1 MFLEL
6 LFVFIATFLGT
17 GALNIIFR
25 FLGKRGYMGN
35 LYEPVRGGTPRGI
48 GIIPFIVISL
58 FLPAGFNNLV
68 LVMGLCA
75 LVDDVIGR
83 RRIANLPIEIGQ
95 LARGIGMLC
104 VIGLGYPLMG
114 ISSILV
120 ALMIQPMNIA
130 DMQPGSAV
138 SVVIIMSFFT
148 ILATLIIGA
157 APVAQIPA
165 YYVPLLTLVTCIAY
179 APLDYSGKIMLGE
192 VGNHTFALALGIGF
206 YILGG
211 FVGTLILFIV
221 TTALIAYIRRRK
233 LSRFLINKLH
243 INNPTFGDLF
253 MDVLTGGGLDVLTGG
268 GLGDLFRK
276 IILGERQQVV
286 TDNLLISLGF
296 RRLLY
301 NPYSPNLERVIEKD
315 VRTKPTDLR
324 KLS

>member
-6 LFVFIATFLGT
+6 FIVFIATFLGT

-48 GIIPFIVISL
+48 GIVPFIVISL
-58 FLPAGFNNLV
+58 FLPAGYNNLV

-104 VIGLGYPLMG
+104 VIGLGYPLLG

-138 SVVIIMSFFT
+138 SVVIVMSFFT
-148 ILATLIIGA
+148 ILATLILGV

-192 VGNHTFALALGIGF
+192 VGNHTFAIALGISF

-221 TTALIAYIRRRK
+221 TTALIAYIRRRN

-253 MDVLTGGGLDVLTGG
+253 MDVLTGGGL
-268 GLGDLFRK
+268 GDLFRK
-276 IILGERQQVV
+276 ILLGERQQVV

>member
-6 LFVFIATFLGT
+6 FIVFIATFLGT

-48 GIIPFIVISL
+48 GIVPFIVISL
-58 FLPAGFNNLV
+58 FLPAGYNNLV

-138 SVVIIMSFFT
+138 SVVIVMSFFT
-148 ILATLIIGA
+148 ILATLILGV

-192 VGNHTFALALGIGF
+192 VGNHTFAIALGISF

-221 TTALIAYIRRRK
+221 TTALIAYIRRRN

-253 MDVLTGGGLDVLTGG
+253 MDVLTGGGL
-268 GLGDLFRK
+268 GDLFRK
-276 IILGERQQVV
+276 ILLGERQQVV

>member
-6 LFVFIATFLGT
+6 LLVFILSLVGT
-17 GALNIIFR
+17 GVLNIIFR

-35 LYEPVRGGTPRGI
+35 LYEPVRGGTPRAI
-48 GIIPFIVISL
+48 GIVPFILISL

-104 VIGLGYPLMG
+104 VIGLGFPIMG

-130 DMQPGSAV
+130 DMQPGSAA
-138 SVVIIMSFFT
+138 SVVMIMSFFT
-148 ILATLIIGA
+148 ILATVIIGA
-157 APVAQIPA
+157 APVSQIPA
-165 YYVPLLTLVTCIAY
+165 YYVPLLTLVTCIGY
-179 APLDYSGKIMLGE
+179 APLDFSGKIMMGE
-192 VGNHTFALALGIGF
+192 VGNHTFAIALGIGF

-211 FVGTLILFIV
+211 FLGTLILFIV
-221 TTALIAYIRRRK
+221 TTALIAYIRRDN

-243 INNPTFGDLF
+243 IPNPTFGDLF
-253 MDVLTGGGLDVLTGG
+253 MDVLTGG

-276 IILGERQQVV
+276 IILGQRQQVI
-286 TDNLLISLGF
+286 TDSILIELGF
-296 RRLLY
+296 RRLVY

-315 VRTKPTDLR
+315 VRTKPTSLR
-324 KLS
+324 RLN

>member
-25 FLGKRGYMGN
+25 FLGKRGYMVN

-253 MDVLTGGGLDVLTGG
+253 MDVLTGGGL
-268 GLGDLFRK
+268 GDLFRK

-286 TDNLLISLGF
+286 TDNLLIPLGF

-301 NPYSPNLERVIEKD
+301 NPHSPNLERVIEKD

>member
-6 LFVFIATFLGT
+6 LIVFIATFIGT

-58 FLPAGFNNLV
+58 FLPAGYNDLV
-68 LVMGLCA
+68 LVMGICA
-75 LVDDVIGR
+75 LIDDVVGR

-104 VIGLGYPLMG
+104 VIGLGYPIMG
-114 ISSILV
+114 LSSILV

-138 SVVIIMSFFT
+138 SVVMIMSFFT
-148 ILATLIIGA
+148 ILATVILGVG
-157 APVAQIPA
+157 PVAQIPS
-165 YYVPLLTLVTCIAY
+165 YYVPLLTLVTCIGY

-192 VGNHTFALALGIGF
+192 VGNHTFAIALGISF

-211 FVGTLILFIV
+211 FLGTLILFIV
-221 TTALIAYIRRRK
+221 TVALIAYIRRNN

-253 MDVLTGGGLDVLTGG
+253 MDVLTGG

>member
-1 MFLEL
+1 
-6 LFVFIATFLGT
+6 
-17 GALNIIFR
+17 
-25 FLGKRGYMGN
+25 MGN

-48 GIIPFIVISL
+48 GIVPFIVISL
-58 FLPAGFNNLV
+58 FLPAGYNNLV

-120 ALMIQPMNIA
+120 ALMIQPINIA

-138 SVVIIMSFFT
+138 SVVIVMSFFT
-148 ILATLIIGA
+148 ILATLILGV

-192 VGNHTFALALGIGF
+192 VGNHTFAIALGISF

-221 TTALIAYIRRRK
+221 TTALIAYIRRRN

-253 MDVLTGGGLDVLTGG
+253 MDVLTGGGL
-268 GLGDLFRK
+268 GDLFRK
-276 IILGERQQVV
+276 ILLGERQQVV

>member
-6 LFVFIATFLGT
+6 FIVFIASFLGT

-35 LYEPVRGGTPRGI
+35 LYEPVRGGTPRAI
-48 GIIPFIVISL
+48 GMVPFIIISL
-58 FLPAGFNNLV
+58 FLPAGYNNLV

-130 DMQPGSAV
+130 DMQPGSAA

-148 ILATLIIGA
+148 ILATVIVGV

-165 YYVPLLTLVTCIAY
+165 YYVPLLTLVTCIGY
-179 APLDYSGKIMLGE
+179 APLDYSGKIMMGE
-192 VGNHTFALALGIGF
+192 VGNHTFALALGISY

-211 FVGTLILFIV
+211 FLGTLVLFIV
-221 TTALIAYIRRRK
+221 TTALIAYIRRK
-233 LSRFLINKLH
+233 NLSRFLINKLH

-253 MDVLTGGGLDVLTGG
+253 MDVLTGGGL
-268 GLGDLFRK
+268 GDLFRK
-276 IILGERQQVV
+276 ILLGERQQIID
-286 TDNLLISLGF
+286 DNLLIALGF
-296 RRLLY
+296 RRLVY
-301 NPYSPNLERVIEKD
+301 NPYSPNLERVVEKD
-315 VRTKPTDLR
+315 IRTKPADLR
-324 KLS
+324 RLQ

>member
-6 LFVFIATFLGT
+6 FIVFIATFLGT

-83 RRIANLPIEIGQ
+83 KRIANLPIEIGQ

-148 ILATLIIGA
+148 ILATLIVGA

-179 APLDYSGKIMLGE
+179 SPLDYSGKIMLGE
-192 VGNHTFALALGIGF
+192 VGNHTFAIALGIGF

-221 TTALIAYIRRRK
+221 TTALIAYIRRRN

-253 MDVLTGGGLDVLTGG
+253 MDVLTGG

>member
-165 YYVPLLTLVTCIAY
+165 YCVPLLTLVTCIAY

-253 MDVLTGGGLDVLTGG
+253 MDVLTGGGL
-268 GLGDLFRK
+268 GDLFRK

-286 TDNLLISLGF
+286 TDNLLIPLGF

-301 NPYSPNLERVIEKD
+301 NPHSPNLERVIEKD

>member
-6 LFVFIATFLGT
+6 FIVFICSLVGT

-35 LYEPVRGGTPRGI
+35 LYEPVRGGTPRAI
-48 GIIPFIVISL
+48 GIIPFIIISL
-58 FLPAGFNNLV
+58 FLPAGYNNLV

-75 LVDDVIGR
+75 LIDDVIGR
-83 RRIANLPIEIGQ
+83 KRIANLPIEIGQ

-114 ISSILV
+114 LSSILV

-138 SVVIIMSFFT
+138 SVVFIMSLFT
-148 ILATLIIGA
+148 ILATVIIGV
-157 APVAQIPA
+157 APITQIPA
-165 YYVPLLTLVTCIAY
+165 YYVPLLTFVICLGY

-192 VGNHTFALALGIGF
+192 VGNHTFALALGIGY

-211 FVGTLILFIV
+211 FLGTLILFIV
-221 TTALIAYIRRRK
+221 TTALIAYIRRK
-233 LSRFLINKLH
+233 NLSRFLINKLH

-253 MDVLTGGGLDVLTGG
+253 MDVLTGGGL
-268 GLGDLFRK
+268 GDLFRK
-276 IILGERQQVV
+276 IILGQRQQIV
-286 TDNLLISLGF
+286 TDNLLIALGF

-301 NPYSPNLERVIEKD
+301 NPYSPNLERVVEKD
-315 VRTKPTDLR
+315 VRTKPADLR
-324 KLS
+324 RLN

>member
-6 LFVFIATFLGT
+6 FIVFIATFLGT

-83 RRIANLPIEIGQ
+83 KRIANLPIEIGQ

-138 SVVIIMSFFT
+138 SVVIVMSFFT
-148 ILATLIIGA
+148 ILATLILGV

-192 VGNHTFALALGIGF
+192 VGNHTFAIALGISF

-221 TTALIAYIRRRK
+221 TTALIAYIRRRN

-253 MDVLTGGGLDVLTGG
+253 MDVLTGGGL
-268 GLGDLFRK
+268 GDLFRK
-276 IILGERQQVV
+276 ILLGERQQVV

>member
-6 LFVFIATFLGT
+6 FIVFIATFLGT

-83 RRIANLPIEIGQ
+83 KRIANLPIEIGQ

-148 ILATLIIGA
+148 ILATLIVGA

-179 APLDYSGKIMLGE
+179 SPLDYSGKIMLGE
-192 VGNHTFALALGIGF
+192 VGNHTFAIALGISF

-221 TTALIAYIRRRK
+221 TTALIAYIRRRN

-253 MDVLTGGGLDVLTGG
+253 MDVLTGGGL
-268 GLGDLFRK
+268 GDLFRK
-276 IILGERQQVV
+276 ILLGERQQVV

>member
-253 MDVLTGGGLDVLTGG
+253 MDVLTGGGL
-268 GLGDLFRK
+268 GDLFRK

-286 TDNLLISLGF
+286 TDNLLIPLGF

>member
-148 ILATLIIGA
+148 ILATLIIGV

-221 TTALIAYIRRRK
+221 TTALIAYIRRRN

-253 MDVLTGGGLDVLTGG
+253 MDVLTGGGL
-268 GLGDLFRK
+268 GDLFRK
-276 IILGERQQVV
+276 IILGERQQLID
-286 TDNLLISLGF
+286 DNLLIALGF
-296 RRLLY
+296 RRLVY
-301 NPYSPNLERVIEKD
+301 NPYSPNLERVVEKD
-315 VRTKPTDLR
+315 VRTKPADLR
-324 KLS
+324 RLH

>member
-6 LFVFIATFLGT
+6 FIVFIATFLGT

-48 GIIPFIVISL
+48 GIVPFIVISL
-58 FLPAGFNNLV
+58 FLPAGYNNLV

-83 RRIANLPIEIGQ
+83 RRIANL
-95 LARGIGMLC
+95 RGIGMLC

-138 SVVIIMSFFT
+138 SVVIVMSFFT
-148 ILATLIIGA
+148 ILATLILGV

-192 VGNHTFALALGIGF
+192 VGNHTFAIALGISF

-221 TTALIAYIRRRK
+221 TTALIAYIRRRN

-253 MDVLTGGGLDVLTGG
+253 MDVLTGGGL
-268 GLGDLFRK
+268 GDLFRK
-276 IILGERQQVV
+276 ILLGERQQVV

>member
-130 DMQPGSAV
+130 DMQP
-138 SVVIIMSFFT
+138 
-148 ILATLIIGA
+148 
-157 APVAQIPA
+157 
-165 YYVPLLTLVTCIAY
+165 
-179 APLDYSGKIMLGE
+179 
-192 VGNHTFALALGIGF
+192 
-206 YILGG
+206 
-211 FVGTLILFIV
+211 
-221 TTALIAYIRRRK
+221 
-233 LSRFLINKLH
+233 LH
-243 INNPTFGDLF
+243 IMFHC
-253 MDVLTGGGLDVLTGG
+253 
-268 GLGDLFRK
+268 
-276 IILGERQQVV
+276 
-286 TDNLLISLGF
+286 
-296 RRLLY
+296 
-301 NPYSPNLERVIEKD
+301 
-315 VRTKPTDLR
+315 
-324 KLS
+324 

>member
-253 MDVLTGGGLDVLTGG
+253 MDVLTGGGL
-268 GLGDLFRK
+268 GDLFRK
-276 IILGERQQVV
+276 ILLGERQQVV

>member
-48 GIIPFIVISL
+48 GIVPFIVISL
-58 FLPAGFNNLV
+58 FLPAGYNNLV

-138 SVVIIMSFFT
+138 SVVIVMSFFT
-148 ILATLIIGA
+148 ILATLILGV

-192 VGNHTFALALGIGF
+192 VGNHTFAIALGISF

-211 FVGTLILFIV
+211 FLGTLILFIV
-221 TTALIAYIRRRK
+221 TTALIAYIRRRN

-253 MDVLTGGGLDVLTGG
+253 MDVLTGGGL
-268 GLGDLFRK
+268 GDLFRK
-276 IILGERQQVV
+276 ILLGERQQVV

>member
-104 VIGLGYPLMG
+104 VI
-114 ISSILV
+114 
-120 ALMIQPMNIA
+120 
-130 DMQPGSAV
+130 V

-253 MDVLTGGGLDVLTGG
+253 MDVLTGGGL
-268 GLGDLFRK
+268 GDLFRK

-286 TDNLLISLGF
+286 TDNLLIPLGF

-301 NPYSPNLERVIEKD
+301 NPHSPNLERVIEKD

>member
-6 LFVFIATFLGT
+6 FIVFIATFLGT

-48 GIIPFIVISL
+48 GIVPFIVISL
-58 FLPAGFNNLV
+58 FLPAGYNNLV

-138 SVVIIMSFFT
+138 SVVIVMSFFT
-148 ILATLIIGA
+148 ILATLILGV

-192 VGNHTFALALGIGF
+192 VGNHTFAIALGISF

-221 TTALIAYIRRRK
+221 TTALIAYMRRRN

-253 MDVLTGGGLDVLTGG
+253 MDVLTGGGL
-268 GLGDLFRK
+268 GDLFRK
-276 IILGERQQVV
+276 ILLGERQQVV

>member
-6 LFVFIATFLGT
+6 FIVFIASFLGT

-35 LYEPVRGGTPRGI
+35 LYEPVRGGTPRAI
-48 GIIPFIVISL
+48 GMVPFIIISL
-58 FLPAGFNNLV
+58 FLPAGYNNLV

-83 RRIANLPIEIGQ
+83 RRIANFPIEICQ
-95 LARGIGMLC
+95 LSRGICMLC

-130 DMQPGSAV
+130 DMQPGSAA

-148 ILATLIIGA
+148 ILATVIVGV

-165 YYVPLLTLVTCIAY
+165 YYVPLLTLVTCIGY
-179 APLDYSGKIMLGE
+179 APLDYSGKIMMGE
-192 VGNHTFALALGIGF
+192 VGNHTFALALGISY

-211 FVGTLILFIV
+211 FLGTLVLFIV
-221 TTALIAYIRRRK
+221 TTALIAYIRRK
-233 LSRFLINKLH
+233 NLSRFLINKLH

-253 MDVLTGGGLDVLTGG
+253 MDVLTGGGL
-268 GLGDLFRK
+268 GDLFRK
-276 IILGERQQVV
+276 IILGERQQIID
-286 TDNLLISLGF
+286 DNLLIALGF
-296 RRLLY
+296 RRLVY
-301 NPYSPNLERVIEKD
+301 NPYSPNLERVVEKD
-315 VRTKPTDLR
+315 IRTKPADLR
-324 KLS
+324 RLQ

>member
-6 LFVFIATFLGT
+6 FIVFILSLLGT
-17 GALNIIFR
+17 GALNIVFR

-35 LYEPVRGGTPRGI
+35 LYETVRGGTPRAI
-48 GIIPFIVISL
+48 GIVPFILISL
-58 FLPAGFNNLV
+58 FLPSGFNNLV

-75 LVDDVIGR
+75 LIDDIIGR

-104 VIGLGYPLMG
+104 VIGLGYPIMG

-138 SVVIIMSFFT
+138 SVVIIMSLFT
-148 ILATLIIGA
+148 ALATVILGVGPINE
-157 APVAQIPA
+157 IPA
-165 YYVPLLTLVTCIAY
+165 YYVPLLVLVACLGY

-192 VGNHTFALALGIGF
+192 VGNHTFAIALGISY

-211 FVGTLILFIV
+211 FIGTLILFIA
-221 TTALIAYIRRRK
+221 TTALIAYIRRDN
-233 LSRFLINKLH
+233 LTRFLINKLH

-253 MDVLTGGGLDVLTGG
+253 MDVLTGGGL
-268 GLGDLFRK
+268 GDLLRR
-276 IILGERQQVV
+276 IILGQRQQEV
-286 TDNLLISLGF
+286 DSELFILLGF
-296 RRLLY
+296 RRLFY
-301 NPYSPNLERVIEKD
+301 NPNAPNLERVVQKD
-315 VRTKPTDLR
+315 VRTQRTDLR
-324 KLS
+324 KLN

>member
-1 MFLEL
+1 
-6 LFVFIATFLGT
+6 
-17 GALNIIFR
+17 
-25 FLGKRGYMGN
+25 
-35 LYEPVRGGTPRGI
+35 
-48 GIIPFIVISL
+48 
-58 FLPAGFNNLV
+58 
-68 LVMGLCA
+68 
-75 LVDDVIGR
+75 
-83 RRIANLPIEIGQ
+83 
-95 LARGIGMLC
+95 MLC

-138 SVVIIMSFFT
+138 SVVIVMSFFT
-148 ILATLIIGA
+148 ILATLILGV

-192 VGNHTFALALGIGF
+192 VGNHTFAIALGISF

-221 TTALIAYIRRRK
+221 TTALIAYIRRRN

-253 MDVLTGGGLDVLTGG
+253 MDVLTGGGL
-268 GLGDLFRK
+268 GDLFRK
-276 IILGERQQVV
+276 ILLGERQQVV

>member
-6 LFVFIATFLGT
+6 FIVFIATFLGT

-35 LYEPVRGGTPRGI
+35 LYETVRGGTPRAI

-58 FLPAGFNNLV
+58 FLPAGYNNLV

-83 RRIANLPIEIGQ
+83 RRIANLPIELGQ

-148 ILATLIIGA
+148 ILATLILGVE
-157 APVAQIPA
+157 PVAQIPA

-211 FVGTLILFIV
+211 FVGTLILVIV
-221 TTALIAYIRRRK
+221 TSALIAYIRRK
-233 LSRFLINKLH
+233 NLSRFLINKLH

-253 MDVLTGGGLDVLTGG
+253 MDVLTGGGL
-268 GLGDLFRK
+268 GDLFRK
-276 IILGERQQVV
+276 IILGERQQII

-296 RRLLY
+296 RRLVY
-301 NPYSPNLERVIEKD
+301 NPYSPNLERVVEKD

-324 KLS
+324 KLT

>member
-6 LFVFIATFLGT
+6 FIVFIATFLGT

-179 APLDYSGKIMLGE
+179 SPLDYSGKIMLGE

-221 TTALIAYIRRRK
+221 TTALIAYIRSRN

-253 MDVLTGGGLDVLTGG
+253 MDVLTGGGL
-268 GLGDLFRK
+268 GDLFRK
-276 IILGERQQVV
+276 ILLGERQQVV

>member
-1 MFLEL
+1 
-6 LFVFIATFLGT
+6 
-17 GALNIIFR
+17 
-25 FLGKRGYMGN
+25 
-35 LYEPVRGGTPRGI
+35 
-48 GIIPFIVISL
+48 
-58 FLPAGFNNLV
+58 
-68 LVMGLCA
+68 
-75 LVDDVIGR
+75 
-83 RRIANLPIEIGQ
+83 
-95 LARGIGMLC
+95 
-104 VIGLGYPLMG
+104 MG

-138 SVVIIMSFFT
+138 SVVIVMSFFT
-148 ILATLIIGA
+148 ILATLILGV

-192 VGNHTFALALGIGF
+192 VGNHTFAIALGISF

-221 TTALIAYIRRRK
+221 TTALIAYIRRRN

-253 MDVLTGGGLDVLTGG
+253 MDVLTGGGL
-268 GLGDLFRK
+268 GDLFRK
-276 IILGERQQVV
+276 ILLGERQQVV

>member
-6 LFVFIATFLGT
+6 FIVFICSLVGT

-35 LYEPVRGGTPRGI
+35 LYEPVRGGTPRAI
-48 GIIPFIVISL
+48 GIIPFIIISL
-58 FLPAGFNNLV
+58 FLPAGYNNLV

-75 LVDDVIGR
+75 LIDDVIGR
-83 RRIANLPIEIGQ
+83 KRIANLPIEIGQ

-114 ISSILV
+114 LSSILV

-138 SVVIIMSFFT
+138 SVVLIMSLFT
-148 ILATLIIGA
+148 ILATVIIGV
-157 APVAQIPA
+157 APIAQIPA
-165 YYVPLLTLVTCIAY
+165 YYVPLLTFVTCLGY

-192 VGNHTFALALGIGF
+192 VGNHTFALALGIGY

-211 FVGTLILFIV
+211 FLGTLILFIV
-221 TTALIAYIRRRK
+221 TTALIAYIRRK
-233 LSRFLINKLH
+233 NLSRFLINKLH

-253 MDVLTGGGLDVLTGG
+253 MDVLTGGGL
-268 GLGDLFRK
+268 GDLFRK
-276 IILGERQQVV
+276 IILGQRQQIV
-286 TDNLLISLGF
+286 TDSLLIALGF

-301 NPYSPNLERVIEKD
+301 NPYSPNLERVVEKD
-315 VRTKPTDLR
+315 VRTKPADLR
-324 KLS
+324 RLN

>member
-253 MDVLTGGGLDVLTGG
+253 MDVLTGGGL
-268 GLGDLFRK
+268 GDLFRK

-315 VRTKPTDLR
+315 VRTKPSDLR

>member
-6 LFVFIATFLGT
+6 FIVFIATFLGT

-58 FLPAGFNNLV
+58 FLPAGYNNLV

-83 RRIANLPIEIGQ
+83 RRIAKLPIEIGQ

-148 ILATLIIGA
+148 ILATLILGV

-192 VGNHTFALALGIGF
+192 VGNHTFAIALGISF

-221 TTALIAYIRRRK
+221 TTALIAYIRRRN

-253 MDVLTGGGLDVLTGG
+253 MDVLTGGGL
-268 GLGDLFRK
+268 GDLFRK
-276 IILGERQQVV
+276 IILGERQQEV

>member
-253 MDVLTGGGLDVLTGG
+253 MDVLTGGGL
-268 GLGDLFRK
+268 GDLFRN

>member
-253 MDVLTGGGLDVLTGG
+253 MDVLTGGGL
-268 GLGDLFRK
+268 GDLFRK

-324 KLS
+324 KLSQL

>member
-1 MFLEL
+1 
-6 LFVFIATFLGT
+6 
-17 GALNIIFR
+17 
-25 FLGKRGYMGN
+25 MGN
-35 LYEPVRGGTPRGI
+35 LYETVRGGTPRAI
-48 GIIPFIVISL
+48 GIIPFIIISL
-58 FLPAGFNNLV
+58 FMPAGYNNLV

-75 LVDDVIGR
+75 LIDDVIGR

-138 SVVIIMSFFT
+138 SVVMIMSFFT
-148 ILATLIIGA
+148 ILATVILGVG
-157 APVAQIPA
+157 PVAQIPS
-165 YYVPLLTLVTCIAY
+165 YYVPLLTLVTCIGY

-192 VGNHTFALALGIGF
+192 VGNHTFAIALGISF

-211 FVGTLILFIV
+211 FLGTLILFIV
-221 TTALIAYIRRRK
+221 TVALIAYIRRNN

-253 MDVLTGGGLDVLTGG
+253 MDVLTGGGL
-268 GLGDLFRK
+268 GDLFRK
-276 IILGERQQVV
+276 IILGERQQPID
-286 TDNLLISLGF
+286 DNLLIALGF
-296 RRLLY
+296 RRLVY
-301 NPYSPNLERVIEKD
+301 NPYSPNLERVVEKD
-315 VRTKPTDLR
+315 ARLKPADLR
-324 KLS
+324 RLH

>member
-104 VIGLGYPLMG
+104 VIWIRSKRSYYNELLYNSCNSHYRCSPCCTDSCILC
-114 ISSILV
+114 SIVDFSNMYCLC
-120 ALMIQPMNIA
+120 
-130 DMQPGSAV
+130 
-138 SVVIIMSFFT
+138 SF
-148 ILATLIIGA
+148 
-157 APVAQIPA
+157 
-165 YYVPLLTLVTCIAY
+165 
-179 APLDYSGKIMLGE
+179 
-192 VGNHTFALALGIGF
+192 
-206 YILGG
+206 
-211 FVGTLILFIV
+211 
-221 TTALIAYIRRRK
+221 R
-233 LSRFLINKLH
+233 
-243 INNPTFGDLF
+243 
-253 MDVLTGGGLDVLTGG
+253 
-268 GLGDLFRK
+268 LFRK
-276 IILGERQQVV
+276 
-286 TDNLLISLGF
+286 NH
-296 RRLLY
+296 
-301 NPYSPNLERVIEKD
+301 
-315 VRTKPTDLR
+315 VR
-324 KLS
+324 

>member
-138 SVVIIMSFFT
+138 SVVIVMSFFT
-148 ILATLIIGA
+148 ILATLILGV

-192 VGNHTFALALGIGF
+192 VGNHTFAIALGISF

-221 TTALIAYIRRRK
+221 TTALIAYIRRRN

-253 MDVLTGGGLDVLTGG
+253 MDVLTGG

>member
-6 LFVFIATFLGT
+6 FIVFIATFLGT

-83 RRIANLPIEIGQ
+83 KRIANLPIEIGQ

-104 VIGLGYPLMG
+104 IIGLGYPLMG

-138 SVVIIMSFFT
+138 SVVIVMSFFT
-148 ILATLIIGA
+148 ILATLIIGV

-192 VGNHTFALALGIGF
+192 VGNHTFAIALGIGF

-221 TTALIAYIRRRK
+221 TTALIAYIRRRN

-253 MDVLTGGGLDVLTGG
+253 MDVLTGGGL
-268 GLGDLFRK
+268 GDLFRK
-276 IILGERQQVV
+276 ILLGERQQVV

>member
-6 LFVFIATFLGT
+6 FLVFIATFLGT

-58 FLPAGFNNLV
+58 FLPAGYNNLV

-83 RRIANLPIEIGQ
+83 RRIAKLPIEIGQ

-148 ILATLIIGA
+148 ILATLILGV

-192 VGNHTFALALGIGF
+192 VGNHTFAIALGISF

-221 TTALIAYIRRRK
+221 TTALIAYIRRRN

-253 MDVLTGGGLDVLTGG
+253 MDVLTGGGL
-268 GLGDLFRK
+268 GDLFRK
-276 IILGERQQVV
+276 IILGERQQEV

>member
-58 FLPAGFNNLV
+58 FLPAGYNNLV

-138 SVVIIMSFFT
+138 SVVIVMSFFT
-148 ILATLIIGA
+148 ILATLILGV

-192 VGNHTFALALGIGF
+192 VGNHTFAIALGISF

-221 TTALIAYIRRRK
+221 TTALIAYIRRRN

-253 MDVLTGGGLDVLTGG
+253 MDVLTGGGL
-268 GLGDLFRK
+268 GDLFRK
-276 IILGERQQVV
+276 ILLGERQQVV

>member
-6 LFVFIATFLGT
+6 FIVFIATFLGT

-35 LYEPVRGGTPRGI
+35 LYEPVRGGTPRAI

-83 RRIANLPIEIGQ
+83 KRIANLPIEIGQ

-148 ILATLIIGA
+148 ILATLIVGA

-179 APLDYSGKIMLGE
+179 SPLDYSGKIMLGE
-192 VGNHTFALALGIGF
+192 VGNHTFAIALGIGF

-221 TTALIAYIRRRK
+221 TTALIAYIRRRN

-253 MDVLTGGGLDVLTGG
+253 MDVLTGGGL
-268 GLGDLFRK
+268 GDLFRK
-276 IILGERQQVV
+276 ILLGERQQVV